1 MNRDTIKYIAIFT
14 MLLNHI
20 ANIFLEQ
27 GTLLWEIFVDI
38 GYFTAIT
45 MCYFLVEGY
54 GYTHSKEK
62 YGNRLLIFAAISQ
75 IPFCL
80 AFTKEGVI
88 SFVNMNMIF
97 TLFLCFLILQAMEKM
112 LPGMRKNLCIT
123 GLVLAS
129 LYSDWGFLAP
139 VFTIWFAE
147 ARLEI
152 AGTAVNWEKKHSG
165 KVMPGRKSGTSRQK
179 ETVPGEFLHPEN
191 RKDRRLALWKVFGK
205 AMALFGIFNF
215 IENSEIMSVGK
226 NLLHSVCSVTGIL
239 VSGLCI
245 IYFYNGKRAQK
256 HRDFSK
262 WFFYIFYPAHLLLL
276 GVLRLV

>member
-1 MNRDTIKYIAIFT
+1 
-14 MLLNHI
+14 
-20 ANIFLEQ
+20 
-27 GTLLWEIFVDI
+27 
-38 GYFTAIT
+38 
-45 MCYFLVEGY
+45 
-54 GYTHSKEK
+54 
-62 YGNRLLIFAAISQ
+62 
-75 IPFCL
+75 
-80 AFTKEGVI
+80 
-88 SFVNMNMIF
+88 
-97 TLFLCFLILQAMEKM
+97 
-112 LPGMRKNLCIT
+112 MRKNLCIT

-152 AGTAVNWEKKHSG
+152 AGTAVNREKKRSG

-191 RKDRRLALWKVFGK
+191 RKDRRLVLWKVFGK

-215 IENSEIMSVGK
+215 IENSETMSVGE

>member
-1 MNRDTIKYIAIFT
+1 

-129 LYSDWGFLAP
+129 LYSDWGF
-139 VFTIWFAE
+139 W
-147 ARLEI
+147 
-152 AGTAVNWEKKHSG
+152 H
-165 KVMPGRKSGTSRQK
+165 QY
-179 ETVPGEFLHPEN
+179 
-191 RKDRRLALWKVFGK
+191 
-205 AMALFGIFNF
+205 
-215 IENSEIMSVGK
+215 
-226 NLLHSVCSVTGIL
+226 LL
-239 VSGLCI
+239 SGLR
-245 IYFYNGKRAQK
+245 KPDWKSPEQ
-256 HRDFSK
+256 
-262 WFFYIFYPAHLLLL
+262 L
-276 GVLRLV
+276 